1 TTFLEGF
8 SMASPRSPSKRRAP
22 KPRSAAKSES
32 KAKSEAKANPRA
44 RSETPTLTID
54 PTLSRTTPHLNE
66 SLKRFAKAALTNPR
80 KSASTLRRM
89 GGAVVAAARGRAR
102 LEPAAGDRRF
112 EDPAWREN
120 VVYRRLLQG
129 YLGLSSEGQRWI
141 GELALPPRD
150 EARARMVL
158 GIVSDTLAPTN
169 TLLGNPAALK
179 RTLETGG
186 ENLRSGARA
195 FARDWRHNGGL
206 PASVDASGFGVG
218 KNLAA
223 T

>member
-44 RSETPTLTID
+44 RAETPTLTID
-54 PTLSRTTPHLNE
+54 PTLARRTHHLNE
-66 SLKRFAKAALTNPR
+66 SLKRFAKASLTNPR
-80 KSASTLRRM
+80 RSASTLRRM
-89 GGAVVAAARGRAR
+89 GGAVVAAARGRST

-129 YLGLSSEGQRWI
+129 YLGLSSEGPRWI
-141 GELALPPRD
+141 GVPAPH
-150 EARARMVL
+150 ARAR
-158 GIVSDTLAPTN
+158 
-169 TLLGNPAALK
+169 
-179 RTLETGG
+179 
-186 ENLRSGARA
+186 AR
-195 FARDWRHNGGL
+195 
-206 PASVDASGFGVG
+206 
-218 KNLAA
+218 
-223 T
+223 